1 MVREDFFKM
10 VHDQFQVEPD
20 CPFEGD
26 FVSTVFRR
34 PDNLKWFAIVL
45 TVDAQKLGIGAFGDL
60 DIVNLKI
67 TPEDR
72 EKFRYYENVLPAY
85 HMSKKH
91 WISIVL
97 DEQEDF
103 DEQLIDLT
111 RKSFLLT
118 APAAKRRKDSSKAV

>member
-45 TVDAQKLGIGAFGDL
+45 TVDAQNLGIGAFGDL

-67 TPEDR
+67 SPEDR

>member
-1 MVREDFFKM
+1 
-10 VHDQFQVEPD
+10 
-20 CPFEGD
+20 
-26 FVSTVFRR
+26 
-34 PDNLKWFAIVL
+34 
-45 TVDAQKLGIGAFGDL
+45 
-60 DIVNLKI
+60 
-67 TPEDR
+67 
-72 EKFRYYENVLPAY
+72 
-85 HMSKKH
+85 MSKKH